1 MTPILDITKIKAAV
15 ISKIWVARYR
25 LKISNNARS
34 RLANS
39 KYNLRIIVHHF
50 DRYYQDSIPEDR
62 DIIFKVAYYYFP
74 KRIPGWVLL
83 ARRMNLS
90 VGDSIAD

>member
-1 MTPILDITKIKAAV
+1 MTPILDIPKVKAAV
-15 ISKIWVARYR
+15 ISKIWLRRYR
-25 LKISNNARS
+25 LKISENAKF

-39 KYNLRIIVHHF
+39 KYGLKIIVHHF

-62 DIIFKVAYYYFP
+62 EIIFKVAYYYFP

-83 ARRMNLS
+83 GRRMNFMA
-90 VGDSIAD
+90 GESIDD